1 MRPFSDPFHA
11 GNSGTRNGNGN
22 GQTRKTRPA
31 PNIDDVFLT
40 KINEV
45 QYLQRVADMPF
56 PEFRN
61 VPRRHEVQPGV
72 AFVHKADQPKKLLAL
87 DIREMTLE

>member
-1 MRPFSDPFHA
+1 
-11 GNSGTRNGNGN
+11 
-22 GQTRKTRPA
+22 
-31 PNIDDVFLT
+31 
-40 KINEV
+40 
-45 QYLQRVADMPF
+45 MPF